1 MDITRFIIFF
11 SILSAIF
18 IALEFYTLFNWRK
31 FVNKHNLQRS
41 WYRIPKFISI
51 FLLTAST
58 FSMFSS
64 LFMGVNNKLRYI
76 TMFLIAL
83 WILPK
88 IAVVPVLLMKDI
100 SRLFLKLT
108 RRLSSNK
115 IDVVDDKRRKIVETS
130 AWTLASIPFFIVSKG
145 LFSTTNDFTVRKAEI
160 HLPNLPKNLDGL
172 KIVQL
177 SDLHLGSFYDYSS
190 FQEVRR
196 LTNNLSPDII
206 VITGDFVNNKPSELK
221 ANYKDLQLLKA
232 DIGIFSCL
240 GNHDHYMK
248 DNEHIELVKAL
259 NNAGSNLLI
268 NTSDRLIINDS
279 PINIVGVD
287 NLGMRQKFGDFN
299 KAFENI
305 NKEETSI
312 LLCHDP
318 TNWDLNIRNKYPAD
332 LTLSGHT
339 HGGQVAWEFNGFE
352 FKPAKFVYRQ
362 FEGLYKN
369 GNDQLYV
376 NRGIGTVGPPLR
388 IGVKPEITEI
398 ILKV

>member
-1 MDITRFIIFF
+1 MDTTRFIIFF

-18 IALEFYTLFNWRK
+18 IVLEVYTLFNWRK
-31 FVNKHNLQRS
+31 FVRKQNLNNL
-41 WYRIPKFISI
+41 WYKIPKYISI
-51 FLLTAST
+51 VLLAAST

-64 LFMGVNNKLRYI
+64 LFIEVNNKLRYI

-88 IAVVPVLLMKDI
+88 IAIVPILLLKDF
-100 SRLFLKLT
+100 SRLFLSLVRKLST
-108 RRLSSNK
+108 KK
-115 IDVVDDKRRKIVETS
+115 IDIVDDKRRKIIETS
-130 AWTLASIPFFIVSKG
+130 AWTLASIPFIMVSKG
-145 LFSTTNDFTVRKAEI
+145 LFSTTHDFTVRNADI
-160 HLPNLPKNLDGL
+160 YLPNLPKGLDGL

-196 LTNNLSPDII
+196 LTNNLKPDILM
-206 VITGDFVNNKPSELK
+206 ITGDFVNSKPSELK
-221 ANYKDLQLLKA
+221 ANYIDLQSLSA

-248 DNEHIELVKAL
+248 DNEHKTLVNAL
-259 NNAGSNLLI
+259 NDAGANLLI
-268 NTSDRLIINDS
+268 NRNEKLIINNS
-279 PINIVGVD
+279 SLNIIGVD

-299 KAFENI
+299 KAYENV

-318 TNWDLNIRNKYPAD
+318 TNWDLHIRNQYPAD

-362 FEGLYKN
+362 SEGLYKN
-369 GNDQLYV
+369 GENQLYV

-398 ILKV
+398 ILKA

>member
-18 IALEFYTLFNWRK
+18 IVLEVYTLFNWRK
-31 FVNKHNLQRS
+31 FVKKQNLNFL
-41 WYRIPKFISI
+41 WYKVPKYISI
-51 FLLTAST
+51 VLLAAST

-64 LFMGVNNKLRYI
+64 LFIDINDKLRYI

-88 IAVVPVLLMKDI
+88 LAIVPVILVKDV
-100 SRLFLKLT
+100 SRIFLALVRKLT
-108 RRLSSNK
+108 TK
-115 IDVVDDKRRKIVETS
+115 KMEAVDSKRRKIVETS
-130 AWTLASIPFFIVSKG
+130 AWTLASIPFIMVSKG
-145 LFSTTNDFTVRKAEI
+145 LFSTTHDFTVRNADI
-160 HLPNLPKNLDGL
+160 YLPNLPKGLDGL

-177 SDLHLGSFYDYSS
+177 SDLHLGSFFDHSS

-196 LTNNLSPDII
+196 ITNNLKPDII

-221 ANYKDLQLLKA
+221 ANYNDLKSLNA
-232 DIGIFSCL
+232 DIGVFSCL

-248 DNEHIELVKAL
+248 DFEHKTLVNAINETGANI
-259 NNAGSNLLI
+259 LI
-268 NTSDRLIINDS
+268 NRNERLIINS
-279 PINIVGVD
+279 QPLNLVGID
-287 NLGMRQKFGDFN
+287 NLGMRQEFGDLN
-299 KAFENI
+299 KAFENV
-305 NKEETSI
+305 NPEEVSI

-318 TNWDLNIRNKYPAD
+318 TNWDKNIRNKYPAD

-362 FEGLYKN
+362 SEGLYKN
-369 GNDQLYV
+369 GNNQLYV

-388 IGVKPEITEI
+388 IGVMPEITEI
-398 ILKV
+398 ILKS